1 MKNQA
6 FIAAAA
12 LAIAISGAQAA
23 DLPVDTPPLAAT
35 PAPASDWS
43 GFYAGIHGG
52 YSFGETDVSIAI
64 PGPFAAQYDIDGWL
78 AGAQAGYNV
87 QSGMWLFGVEA
98 DIAYSSIDGS
108 FSFGGNFPQTV
119 TTDIDWLATIRARA
133 GLHYDQWM
141 PYITGGVAFA
151 DVEHTMTP
159 AGLVTSDTLVGWT
172 VGGGVEA
179 MFNPNWTAK
188 LEYLYVDLE
197 DVDFTVT
204 PVGAAPITGTFDDDF
219 HVIRA
224 GLNYH
229 F

>member
-78 AGAQAGYNV
+78 AGVQAGYNV
-87 QSGMWLFGVEA
+87 QSGMWLFGFEA

-119 TTDIDWLATIRARA
+119 TTDLTGWRRFVLARVCIMTSGCRILPAESPSPTLSIR
-133 GLHYDQWM
+133 
-141 PYITGGVAFA
+141 
-151 DVEHTMTP
+151 
-159 AGLVTSDTLVGWT
+159 
-172 VGGGVEA
+172 
-179 MFNPNWTAK
+179 
-188 LEYLYVDLE
+188 
-197 DVDFTVT
+197 
-204 PVGAAPITGTFDDDF
+204 
-219 HVIRA
+219 
-224 GLNYH
+224 
-229 F
+229 